1 MNEKYIPL
9 YRKYRPQT
17 LEEIVGQ
24 EHVKKA
30 LTNAIEL
37 NKIAHAYLFTGP
49 RGTGKTST
57 ARILAKSLNCVN
69 GPTIHPCGKCPSC
82 LDIINSTPIDVIEID
97 AASNRSVNDAQNI
110 LEKIQYAPV
119 NGKYKI
125 YIIDEVHM
133 LTTQAFNALLKTLEE
148 PPENVVFILATTE
161 VHKVL
166 DTIKSRC
173 QRFDFKRIT
182 TDDIVKH
189 LKYVSKQENINIEDD
204 ALMTIAKNAAG
215 GMRDSLALLDQL
227 SVLDT
232 EHAIT
237 TEDINM
243 LLGRLSFDVLN
254 RLSQCIIDSQPNEA
268 IEIFN
273 EIYNSGNE
281 PTQILLNLLNY
292 FKNMLIIKNCKSELV
307 LELTQTT
314 ETQANALKEQANSL
328 ETQQIVFLID
338 KIQHY
343 IQELKMTTNQHLWL
357 EVAMIDLAN
366 LAENSKLIELQNRI
380 ARLEGGDVPH
390 EVVMPS
396 YKTPPA
402 PVQKPSMKPAS
413 APVHTP
419 VVTEVQH
426 VAPDVKDDKPKEETA
441 KGVSAQVEEKTNVAD
456 VSAQK
461 AKEETP
467 QEAFPAVNTA
477 SYEHADLVTMWHEL
491 LANITSTPTREL
503 LKQLGKPVEI
513 TPESVVIAIKQEI
526 FVKQWSEEAKKKTI
540 VDAVDKLFSQKGSN
554 VVIRQPLPSD
564 VQINIASAPKVQPAK
579 AQPKTQIVYQ
589 EPEAEEPLPKKVEAE
604 SKVTTTVDVEKPT
617 SDPDMVELVEVEVP
631 NEKAESKIESETVSD
646 QVRMVKDLFEGK
658 IVE

>member
-24 EHVKKA
+24 AHVKKA

-37 NKIAHAYLFTGP
+37 NKVAHAYLFTGP

-57 ARILAKSLNCVN
+57 ARILAKSLNCVE

-182 TDDIVKH
+182 TEDIVNH
-189 LKYVSKQENINIEDD
+189 LKYVAKQENINIEDD
-204 ALMTIAKNAAG
+204 ALLTIAKNAAG

-232 EHAIT
+232 DHAIT

-254 RLSQCIIDSQPNEA
+254 RLSQCIIHSQPNDA

-273 EIYNSGNE
+273 DIYNSGNE

-292 FKNMLIIKNCKSELV
+292 FKNMLIVKNCKSELV
-307 LELTQTT
+307 LELTQAT
-314 ETQANALKEQANSL
+314 ESQAKTLKEQADEL

-380 ARLEGGDVPH
+380 SRLEGGEVQQ
-390 EVVMPS
+390 EVVVHN

-413 APVHTP
+413 APSHTP
-419 VVTEVQH
+419 VVSEVQH
-426 VAPDVKDDKPKEETA
+426 VAQEVKEEPKPQVYYQTA
-441 KGVSAQVEEKTNVAD
+441 AQPKQMPQIEEPKVQEIA
-456 VSAQK
+456 
-461 AKEETP
+461 ETP
-467 QEAFPAVNTA
+467 QEAFPAVNT
-477 SYEHADLVTMWHEL
+477 SGYEHADLVTMWHEL

-503 LKQLGKPVEI
+503 LKQLGKPIEI
-513 TPESVVIAIKQEI
+513 TPENVVIAIKQEI

-564 VQINIASAPKVQPAK
+564 AQVNIASAPKQSVAKPASK
-579 AQPKTQIVYQ
+579 SEPVAQDSSN
-589 EPEAEEPLPKKVEAE
+589 EEPLPQKKPEQEV
-604 SKVTTTVDVEKPT
+604 SRTTKVDVEKPT

-631 NEKAESKIESETVSD
+631 DEKTESKIESETVSD

>member
-24 EHVKKA
+24 AHVKKA

-37 NKIAHAYLFTGP
+37 NKVAHAYLFTGP

-57 ARILAKSLNCVN
+57 ARILAKSLNCVE

-182 TDDIVKH
+182 TEDIVNH
-189 LKYVSKQENINIEDD
+189 LKYVAKRENINIEDD
-204 ALMTIAKNAAG
+204 ALLTIAKNAAG

-232 EHAIT
+232 DHAIT

-254 RLSQCIIDSQPNEA
+254 RLSQCIIHSQPNDA

-273 EIYNSGNE
+273 DIYNSGNE

-292 FKNMLIIKNCKSELV
+292 FKNMLIVKNCKSELV
-307 LELTQTT
+307 LELAQTT
-314 ETQANALKEQANSL
+314 ESQAKTLKEQADEL

-380 ARLEGGDVPH
+380 SRLEGGDVQQ
-390 EVVMPS
+390 EVVVHN

-413 APVHTP
+413 ASSHTP
-419 VVTEVQH
+419 VVSEVQH
-426 VAPDVKDDKPKEETA
+426 VAQEVKEEPKPQVYYQTA
-441 KGVSAQVEEKTNVAD
+441 AQPKQMPQIEEPKVQEIA
-456 VSAQK
+456 
-461 AKEETP
+461 ETP
-467 QEAFPAVNTA
+467 QEAFPAVNT
-477 SYEHADLVTMWHEL
+477 SGYEHADLVTMWHEL

-503 LKQLGKPVEI
+503 LKQLGKPIEI
-513 TPESVVIAIKQEI
+513 TPKNVVIAIKQEI

-540 VDAVDKLFSQKGSN
+540 VDAVDKLFGQKGSN

-564 VQINIASAPKVQPAK
+564 AQVNIASAPKQSVAKPASK
-579 AQPKTQIVYQ
+579 SEPVAQDSSN
-589 EPEAEEPLPKKVEAE
+589 EEPLPQKKPEQEV
-604 SKVTTTVDVEKPT
+604 SMTTKVDVEKPT

-631 NEKAESKIESETVSD
+631 DEKTESKIESETVSD

>member
-24 EHVKKA
+24 AHVKKA

-37 NKIAHAYLFTGP
+37 NKVAHAYLFTGP

-57 ARILAKSLNCVN
+57 ARILAKSLNCVE

-182 TDDIVKH
+182 TEDIVNH
-189 LKYVSKQENINIEDD
+189 LKYVAKQENINIEDD
-204 ALMTIAKNAAG
+204 ALLTIAKNAAG

-232 EHAIT
+232 DHAIT

-254 RLSQCIIDSQPNEA
+254 RLSQCIIHSQPNDA

-273 EIYNSGNE
+273 DIYNSGNE

-292 FKNMLIIKNCKSELV
+292 FKNMLIVKNCKSELV

-314 ETQANALKEQANSL
+314 ESQAKTLKEQADEL

-380 ARLEGGDVPH
+380 LRLEGGEVQQ
-390 EVVMPS
+390 EVVVHN

-413 APVHTP
+413 ASSHTP
-419 VVTEVQH
+419 VVSEVQH
-426 VAPDVKDDKPKEETA
+426 VAQEVKEEPKPQVYYQTA
-441 KGVSAQVEEKTNVAD
+441 AQPKQMPQIEEPKVQEIA
-456 VSAQK
+456 
-461 AKEETP
+461 ETP
-467 QEAFPAVNTA
+467 QEAFPAVNT
-477 SYEHADLVTMWHEL
+477 SGYEHADLVTMWHEL

-503 LKQLGKPVEI
+503 LKQLGKPIEI
-513 TPESVVIAIKQEI
+513 TPKNVVIAIKQEI

-540 VDAVDKLFSQKGSN
+540 VDAVDKLFGQKGSN

-564 VQINIASAPKVQPAK
+564 AQVNIASAPKQSVAKPASK
-579 AQPKTQIVYQ
+579 SEPVAQDSSN
-589 EPEAEEPLPKKVEAE
+589 EEPLPQKKPEQEV
-604 SKVTTTVDVEKPT
+604 SMTTKVDVEKPT

-631 NEKAESKIESETVSD
+631 DEKTESKIESETVSD

>member
-24 EHVKKA
+24 AHVKKA

-37 NKIAHAYLFTGP
+37 NKVAHAYLFTGP

-57 ARILAKSLNCVN
+57 ARILAKSLNCVE

-182 TDDIVKH
+182 TEDIVNH
-189 LKYVSKQENINIEDD
+189 LKYVAKQENINIEDD
-204 ALMTIAKNAAG
+204 ALLTIAKNAAG

-232 EHAIT
+232 DHAIT

-254 RLSQCIIDSQPNEA
+254 RLSQCIIHSQPNDA

-273 EIYNSGNE
+273 DIYNSGNE

-292 FKNMLIIKNCKSELV
+292 FKNMLIVKNCKSELV

-314 ETQANALKEQANSL
+314 ESQAKTLKEQADEL

-380 ARLEGGDVPH
+380 SRLEGGEVQQ
-390 EVVMPS
+390 EVVVHN

-413 APVHTP
+413 APSHTP
-419 VVTEVQH
+419 VVSEVQH
-426 VAPDVKDDKPKEETA
+426 VAQEVKEEPKSQVYYQTA
-441 KGVSAQVEEKTNVAD
+441 AQPKQMPQIEEPKVQEIA
-456 VSAQK
+456 
-461 AKEETP
+461 ETP
-467 QEAFPAVNTA
+467 QEAFPAVNT
-477 SYEHADLVTMWHEL
+477 SGYEHADLVTMWHEL

-503 LKQLGKPVEI
+503 LKQLGKPIEI
-513 TPESVVIAIKQEI
+513 TPENVVIAIKQEI

-564 VQINIASAPKVQPAK
+564 AQVNIASTPKQSVAKPASK
-579 AQPKTQIVYQ
+579 SEPVAQDSSN
-589 EPEAEEPLPKKVEAE
+589 EEPLPQKKPEQEV
-604 SKVTTTVDVEKPT
+604 SMTTKVDVEKPT

-631 NEKAESKIESETVSD
+631 DEKTESKIESETVSD

>member
-24 EHVKKA
+24 AHVKKA

-37 NKIAHAYLFTGP
+37 NKVAHAYLFTGP

-57 ARILAKSLNCVN
+57 ARILAKSLNCVE

-82 LDIINSTPIDVIEID
+82 LDIINSAPIDVIEID

-182 TDDIVKH
+182 TEDIVNH
-189 LKYVSKQENINIEDD
+189 LKYVAKQENINIEDD
-204 ALMTIAKNAAG
+204 ALLTIAKNAAG

-232 EHAIT
+232 DHAIT

-254 RLSQCIIDSQPNEA
+254 RLSQCIIHSQPNDA

-273 EIYNSGNE
+273 DIYNSGNE

-292 FKNMLIIKNCKSELV
+292 FKNMLIVKNCKSELV

-314 ETQANALKEQANSL
+314 ESQAKTLKEQADEL

-380 ARLEGGDVPH
+380 SRLEGGEVQQ
-390 EVVMPS
+390 EVVVHN

-402 PVQKPSMKPAS
+402 PVQKPSMKPAI
-413 APVHTP
+413 APSHTP
-419 VVTEVQH
+419 VVSEVQH
-426 VAPDVKDDKPKEETA
+426 VAQEVKEEPKPQVYYQTA
-441 KGVSAQVEEKTNVAD
+441 AQPKQMPQIEEPKVQEIA
-456 VSAQK
+456 
-461 AKEETP
+461 ETP
-467 QEAFPAVNTA
+467 QEAFPAVNT
-477 SYEHADLVTMWHEL
+477 SGYEHADLVTMWHEL

-503 LKQLGKPVEI
+503 LKQLGKPIEI
-513 TPESVVIAIKQEI
+513 TPENVVIAIKQEI
-526 FVKQWSEEAKKKTI
+526 FVKQWSEETKKKTI

-564 VQINIASAPKVQPAK
+564 AQVNIASTPKQLVAKPASK
-579 AQPKTQIVYQ
+579 SEPVAQDSSN
-589 EPEAEEPLPKKVEAE
+589 EEPLPQKKPEQEV
-604 SKVTTTVDVEKPT
+604 SMTTKVDVEKPT

-631 NEKAESKIESETVSD
+631 DEKTESKIESETVSD

>member
-24 EHVKKA
+24 AHVKKA

-37 NKIAHAYLFTGP
+37 NKVAHAYLFTGP

-57 ARILAKSLNCVN
+57 ARILAKSLNCVE

-182 TDDIVKH
+182 TEDIVNH
-189 LKYVSKQENINIEDD
+189 LKYVAKQENINIEDD
-204 ALMTIAKNAAG
+204 ALLTIAKNAAG

-232 EHAIT
+232 DHAIT

-254 RLSQCIIDSQPNEA
+254 RLSQCIIHSQPNDA

-273 EIYNSGNE
+273 DIYNSGNE

-292 FKNMLIIKNCKSELV
+292 FKNMLIVKNCKSELV

-314 ETQANALKEQANSL
+314 ESQAKTLKEQADEL

-380 ARLEGGDVPH
+380 SRLEGGEVQQ
-390 EVVMPS
+390 EVVVHN

-402 PVQKPSMKPAS
+402 PVQKPSMKPAI
-413 APVHTP
+413 APSHTP
-419 VVTEVQH
+419 VVSEVQH
-426 VAPDVKDDKPKEETA
+426 VAQEVKEEPKPQVYYQTA
-441 KGVSAQVEEKTNVAD
+441 AQPKQMPQIEEPKVQEIA
-456 VSAQK
+456 
-461 AKEETP
+461 ETP
-467 QEAFPAVNTA
+467 QEAFPAVNT
-477 SYEHADLVTMWHEL
+477 SGYEHADLVTMWHEL

-503 LKQLGKPVEI
+503 LKQLGKPIEI
-513 TPESVVIAIKQEI
+513 TPENVVIAIKQEI
-526 FVKQWSEEAKKKTI
+526 FVKQWSEETKKKTI

-564 VQINIASAPKVQPAK
+564 AQVNIASTPKQLVAKPASK
-579 AQPKTQIVYQ
+579 SEPVAQDSSN
-589 EPEAEEPLPKKVEAE
+589 EEPLPQKKPEQEV
-604 SKVTTTVDVEKPT
+604 SMTTKVDVEKPT

-631 NEKAESKIESETVSD
+631 DEKTESKIESETVSD

>member
-24 EHVKKA
+24 AHVKKA

-37 NKIAHAYLFTGP
+37 NKVAHAYLFTGP

-57 ARILAKSLNCVN
+57 ARILAKSLNCVE

-182 TDDIVKH
+182 TEDIVNH
-189 LKYVSKQENINIEDD
+189 LKYVAKQENINIEDD
-204 ALMTIAKNAAG
+204 ALLTIAKNAAG

-232 EHAIT
+232 DHAIT

-254 RLSQCIIDSQPNEA
+254 RLSQCIIHSQPNDA

-273 EIYNSGNE
+273 DIYNSGNE

-292 FKNMLIIKNCKSELV
+292 FKNMLIVKNCKSELV

-314 ETQANALKEQANSL
+314 ESQAKTLKEQADEL

-380 ARLEGGDVPH
+380 LRLEGGEVQQ
-390 EVVMPS
+390 EVVVHN

-413 APVHTP
+413 APSHTP
-419 VVTEVQH
+419 VVSEVQH
-426 VAPDVKDDKPKEETA
+426 VAQEVKEEPKPQVYYQTA
-441 KGVSAQVEEKTNVAD
+441 AQPKQMPQIEEPKVQEIA
-456 VSAQK
+456 
-461 AKEETP
+461 ETP
-467 QEAFPAVNTA
+467 QEAFPAVNT
-477 SYEHADLVTMWHEL
+477 SGYEHADLVTMWHEL

-503 LKQLGKPVEI
+503 LKQLGKPIEI
-513 TPESVVIAIKQEI
+513 TPENVVIAIKQEI

-564 VQINIASAPKVQPAK
+564 AQVNIASAPKQSVAKPASK
-579 AQPKTQIVYQ
+579 SEPVAQDSSN
-589 EPEAEEPLPKKVEAE
+589 EEPLPQKKPEQEV
-604 SKVTTTVDVEKPT
+604 SMTTKVDVEKPT

-631 NEKAESKIESETVSD
+631 DEKTESKIESETVSD

>member
-24 EHVKKA
+24 AHVKKA

-37 NKIAHAYLFTGP
+37 NKVAHAYLFTGP

-57 ARILAKSLNCVN
+57 ARILAKSLNCVE

-182 TDDIVKH
+182 TEDIVNH
-189 LKYVSKQENINIEDD
+189 LKYVAKQENINIEDD
-204 ALMTIAKNAAG
+204 ALLTIAKNAAG

-232 EHAIT
+232 DHAIT

-254 RLSQCIIDSQPNEA
+254 RLSQCIIHSQPNDA

-273 EIYNSGNE
+273 DIYNSGNE

-292 FKNMLIIKNCKSELV
+292 FKNMLIVKNCKSELV

-314 ETQANALKEQANSL
+314 ESQAKTLKEQADEL

-380 ARLEGGDVPH
+380 SRLEGGEVH
-390 EVVMPS
+390 QEVVVHN

-413 APVHTP
+413 APSHTP
-419 VVTEVQH
+419 VVNEVQH
-426 VAPDVKDDKPKEETA
+426 VAQEVKEEPKSQVYYQT
-441 KGVSAQVEEKTNVAD
+441 VAQPKQMPQIEEPKVQEIA
-456 VSAQK
+456 
-461 AKEETP
+461 ETT
-467 QEAFPAVNTA
+467 QEAFPAVNT
-477 SYEHADLVTMWHEL
+477 SGYEHADLVTMWHEL

-503 LKQLGKPVEI
+503 LKQLGKPIEI

-564 VQINIASAPKVQPAK
+564 AQVNIASAPKQSVAK
-579 AQPKTQIVYQ
+579 PVSKSEPVAQDSSN
-589 EPEAEEPLPKKVEAE
+589 EEPLPQKKPEQEV
-604 SKVTTTVDVEKPT
+604 SMTTKVDVEKPT

-631 NEKAESKIESETVSD
+631 DEKTESKIESETVSD

>member
-24 EHVKKA
+24 AHVKKA

-37 NKIAHAYLFTGP
+37 NKVAHAYLFTGP

-57 ARILAKSLNCVN
+57 ARILAKSLNCVE

-182 TDDIVKH
+182 TEDIVNH
-189 LKYVSKQENINIEDD
+189 LKYVAKQENINIEDD
-204 ALMTIAKNAAG
+204 ALLTIAKNAAG

-232 EHAIT
+232 DHAIT

-254 RLSQCIIDSQPNEA
+254 RLSQCIIHSQPNAA

-273 EIYNSGNE
+273 DIYNSGNE

-292 FKNMLIIKNCKSELV
+292 FKNMLIVKNCKSELV

-314 ETQANALKEQANSL
+314 ESQAKTLKEQADEL

-380 ARLEGGDVPH
+380 SRLEGGEVH
-390 EVVMPS
+390 QEVVVHN

-413 APVHTP
+413 APSHTP
-419 VVTEVQH
+419 VVNEVQH
-426 VAPDVKDDKPKEETA
+426 VAQEVKEEPKSQVYYQTA
-441 KGVSAQVEEKTNVAD
+441 AQPKQMPQIEEPKVQEIA
-456 VSAQK
+456 
-461 AKEETP
+461 ETP
-467 QEAFPAVNTA
+467 QEAFPAVNT
-477 SYEHADLVTMWHEL
+477 SGYEHADLVTMWHEL
-491 LANITSTPTREL
+491 LENITSTPTREL
-503 LKQLGKPVEI
+503 LKQLGKPIEI

-564 VQINIASAPKVQPAK
+564 AQVNIASAPKQSVAK
-579 AQPKTQIVYQ
+579 PVSKSEPVAQDSSN
-589 EPEAEEPLPKKVEAE
+589 EEPLPQKKPEQEV
-604 SKVTTTVDVEKPT
+604 SMTTKVDVEKPT

-631 NEKAESKIESETVSD
+631 DEKTESKIESETVSD

>member
-24 EHVKKA
+24 AHVKKA

-37 NKIAHAYLFTGP
+37 NKVAHAYLFTGP

-57 ARILAKSLNCVN
+57 ARILAKSLNCVE

-182 TDDIVKH
+182 TEDIVNH
-189 LKYVSKQENINIEDD
+189 LKYVAKQENINIEDD
-204 ALMTIAKNAAG
+204 ALLTIAKNAAG

-232 EHAIT
+232 DHAIT

-254 RLSQCIIDSQPNEA
+254 RLSQCIIHSQPNDA

-273 EIYNSGNE
+273 DIYNSGNE

-292 FKNMLIIKNCKSELV
+292 FKNMLIVKNCKSELV

-314 ETQANALKEQANSL
+314 ESQAKTLKEQADEL

-380 ARLEGGDVPH
+380 SRLEGGEVQQ
-390 EVVMPS
+390 EVVVHN

-413 APVHTP
+413 APSHTP
-419 VVTEVQH
+419 VVSEVQH
-426 VAPDVKDDKPKEETA
+426 VAQEVKEEPKPQVYYQTA
-441 KGVSAQVEEKTNVAD
+441 AQPKQMPQIEEPKVQEIA
-456 VSAQK
+456 
-461 AKEETP
+461 ETP
-467 QEAFPAVNTA
+467 QEAFPAVNT
-477 SYEHADLVTMWHEL
+477 SGYEHADLVTMWHEL

-503 LKQLGKPVEI
+503 LKQLGKPIEI
-513 TPESVVIAIKQEI
+513 TPENVVIAIKQEI
-526 FVKQWSEEAKKKTI
+526 FVKQWSEETKKKTI

-564 VQINIASAPKVQPAK
+564 AQVNIASTPKQLVAKPASK
-579 AQPKTQIVYQ
+579 SEPVAQDSSN
-589 EPEAEEPLPKKVEAE
+589 EEPLPQKKPEQEV
-604 SKVTTTVDVEKPT
+604 SMTTKVDVEKPT

-631 NEKAESKIESETVSD
+631 DEKTESKIESETVSD

>member
-69 GPTIHPCGKCPSC
+69 GPTTHPCGKCPSC
-82 LDIINSTPIDVIEID
+82 QDIINSTPIDVIEID

-182 TDDIVKH
+182 TEDIVNH
-189 LKYVSKQENINIEDD
+189 LKHVSKLENINIEDD
-204 ALMTIAKNAAG
+204 AIMTIAKNAAG

-232 EHAIT
+232 EKAIS

-243 LLGRLSFDVLN
+243 LLGRLSFDVLH
-254 RLSQCIIDSQPNEA
+254 RLSQCIIASQPNEA

-281 PTQILLNLLNY
+281 PTQILMNLLNY
-292 FKNMLIIKNCKSELV
+292 FKNMLIVKNCKSELV
-307 LELTQTT
+307 IELTQTT
-314 ETQANALKEQANSL
+314 EGQAKTLKEQANEL

-343 IQELKMTTNQHLWL
+343 IQELKLTTSQHLWL

-366 LAENSKLIELQNRI
+366 LAENSKLLDLQNRI
-380 ARLEGGDVPH
+380 VRLEGGEVVHD
-390 EVVMPS
+390 VVMPN

-419 VVTEVQH
+419 VVSEVHH
-426 VAPDVKDDKPKEETA
+426 VIPEVKEVKEEVTPKVETPVEKPQPQVEQPKPIEKPVETPKE
-441 KGVSAQVEEKTNVAD
+441 
-456 VSAQK
+456 
-461 AKEETP
+461 
-467 QEAFPAVNTA
+467 EAFPAVSTA
-477 SYEHADLVTMWHEL
+477 SYDHADLVTMWHEL
-491 LANITSTPTREL
+491 LSNITSTPTREL

-526 FVKQWSEEAKKKTI
+526 FVKQWSEDAKKKTI

-564 VQINIASAPKVQPAK
+564 AQINITSTPKKEVVKPV
-579 AQPKTQIVYQ
+579 PKTQPPKEDIS
-589 EPEAEEPLPKKVEAE
+589 EPLPKKKQETE
-604 SKVTTTVDVEKPT
+604 TPSTTVVDVEKPT

-631 NEKAESKIESETVSD
+631 SEKAENKIESETLSD

>member
-69 GPTIHPCGKCPSC
+69 GPTTHPCGKCPSC
-82 LDIINSTPIDVIEID
+82 QDIINSTPIDVIEID

-133 LTTQAFNALLKTLEE
+133 LTIQAFNALLKTLEE

-182 TDDIVKH
+182 TEDIVNH
-189 LKYVSKQENINIEDD
+189 LKHVSKLENINIEDD
-204 ALMTIAKNAAG
+204 AIMTIAKNAAG

-232 EHAIT
+232 EKAIS

-243 LLGRLSFDVLN
+243 LLGRLSFDVLH
-254 RLSQCIIDSQPNEA
+254 RLSQCIIASQPNEA

-281 PTQILLNLLNY
+281 PTQILMNLLNY
-292 FKNMLIIKNCKSELV
+292 FKNMLIVKNCKSELV
-307 LELTQTT
+307 IELTQTT
-314 ETQANALKEQANSL
+314 EGQAKTLKEQANEL

-343 IQELKMTTNQHLWL
+343 IQELKLTTSQHLWL

-366 LAENSKLIELQNRI
+366 LAENSKLLDLQNRI
-380 ARLEGGDVPH
+380 ARLEGGEVVHD
-390 EVVMPS
+390 VVMPN

-419 VVTEVQH
+419 VVSEVHH
-426 VAPDVKDDKPKEETA
+426 VIPEVKEVKEEVTPKVETPVEKPQPQVEQPKPIEKPVETPKE
-441 KGVSAQVEEKTNVAD
+441 
-456 VSAQK
+456 
-461 AKEETP
+461 
-467 QEAFPAVNTA
+467 EAFPAVSTA
-477 SYEHADLVTMWHEL
+477 SYDHADLVTMWHEL
-491 LANITSTPTREL
+491 LSNITSTPTREL

-526 FVKQWSEEAKKKTI
+526 FVKQWSEDAKKKTI

-564 VQINIASAPKVQPAK
+564 AQINITSTPKKEVVKPV
-579 AQPKTQIVYQ
+579 PKTQPPKEDIS
-589 EPEAEEPLPKKVEAE
+589 EPLPKKKQETE
-604 SKVTTTVDVEKPT
+604 TPSTTVVDVEKPT

-631 NEKAESKIESETVSD
+631 SEKAENKIESETLSD

>member
-24 EHVKKA
+24 AHVKKA

-37 NKIAHAYLFTGP
+37 NKVAHAYLFTGP

-57 ARILAKSLNCVN
+57 ARILAKSLNCVE

-182 TDDIVKH
+182 TEDIVNH
-189 LKYVSKQENINIEDD
+189 LKYVAKRENINIEDD
-204 ALMTIAKNAAG
+204 ALLTIAKNAAG

-232 EHAIT
+232 DHAIT

-254 RLSQCIIDSQPNEA
+254 RLSQCIIHSQPNDA

-273 EIYNSGNE
+273 DIYNSGNE

-292 FKNMLIIKNCKSELV
+292 FKNMLIVKNCKSELV

-314 ETQANALKEQANSL
+314 ESQAKTLKEQADEL

-380 ARLEGGDVPH
+380 SRLEGGDVQQ
-390 EVVMPS
+390 EVVVHN

-413 APVHTP
+413 ASSHTP
-419 VVTEVQH
+419 VVSEVQH
-426 VAPDVKDDKPKEETA
+426 VAQEVKEEPKPQVYYQTA
-441 KGVSAQVEEKTNVAD
+441 AQPKQMPQIEEPKVQEIA
-456 VSAQK
+456 
-461 AKEETP
+461 ETP
-467 QEAFPAVNTA
+467 QEAFPAVNT
-477 SYEHADLVTMWHEL
+477 SGYEHADLVTMWHEL

-503 LKQLGKPVEI
+503 LKQLGKPIEI
-513 TPESVVIAIKQEI
+513 TPKNVVIAIKQEI

-540 VDAVDKLFSQKGSN
+540 VDAVDKLFGQKGSN

-564 VQINIASAPKVQPAK
+564 AQVNIASAPKQSVAKPASK
-579 AQPKTQIVYQ
+579 SEPVAQDSSN
-589 EPEAEEPLPKKVEAE
+589 EEPLPQKKPEQEV
-604 SKVTTTVDVEKPT
+604 SMTTKVDVEKPT

-631 NEKAESKIESETVSD
+631 DEKTESKIESETVSD

>member
-24 EHVKKA
+24 AHVKKA

-37 NKIAHAYLFTGP
+37 NKVAHAYLFTGP

-57 ARILAKSLNCVN
+57 ARILAKSLNCVE

-182 TDDIVKH
+182 TEDIVNH
-189 LKYVSKQENINIEDD
+189 LKYVAKRENINIEDD
-204 ALMTIAKNAAG
+204 ALLTIAKNAAG

-232 EHAIT
+232 DHAIT

-254 RLSQCIIDSQPNEA
+254 RLSQCIIHSQPNDA

-273 EIYNSGNE
+273 DIYNSGNE

-292 FKNMLIIKNCKSELV
+292 FKNMLIVKNCKSELV

-314 ETQANALKEQANSL
+314 ESQAKTLKEQADEL

-380 ARLEGGDVPH
+380 SRLEGGEVQQ
-390 EVVMPS
+390 EVVVHN

-413 APVHTP
+413 APSHTP
-419 VVTEVQH
+419 VVSEVQH
-426 VAPDVKDDKPKEETA
+426 VAQEVKEEPKPQVYYQTA
-441 KGVSAQVEEKTNVAD
+441 AQPKQMPQIEEPKVQEIA
-456 VSAQK
+456 
-461 AKEETP
+461 ETP
-467 QEAFPAVNTA
+467 QEAFPAVNT
-477 SYEHADLVTMWHEL
+477 SGYEHADLVTMWHEL

-503 LKQLGKPVEI
+503 LKQLGKPIEI
-513 TPESVVIAIKQEI
+513 TPENVVIAIKQEI

-564 VQINIASAPKVQPAK
+564 VQVNIASAPKQSVAKPASK
-579 AQPKTQIVYQ
+579 SEPVAQDSSN
-589 EPEAEEPLPKKVEAE
+589 EEPLPQKKPEQEV
-604 SKVTTTVDVEKPT
+604 SMTTKVDVEKPT

-631 NEKAESKIESETVSD
+631 DEKTESKIESETVSD

>member
-24 EHVKKA
+24 AHVKKA

-37 NKIAHAYLFTGP
+37 NKVAHAYLFTGP

-57 ARILAKSLNCVN
+57 ARILAKSLNCVE

-182 TDDIVKH
+182 TEDIVNH
-189 LKYVSKQENINIEDD
+189 LKYVAKQENINIEDD
-204 ALMTIAKNAAG
+204 ALLTIAKNAAG

-232 EHAIT
+232 DHAIT

-254 RLSQCIIDSQPNEA
+254 RLSQCIIHSQPNDA

-273 EIYNSGNE
+273 DIYNSGNE

-292 FKNMLIIKNCKSELV
+292 FKNMLIVKNCKSELV

-314 ETQANALKEQANSL
+314 ESQAKTLKEQADEL

-380 ARLEGGDVPH
+380 SRLEGGEVH
-390 EVVMPS
+390 QEVVVHN

-413 APVHTP
+413 APSHTP
-419 VVTEVQH
+419 VVNEVQH
-426 VAPDVKDDKPKEETA
+426 VAQEVKEEPKPQVYYQT
-441 KGVSAQVEEKTNVAD
+441 VAQPKQMPQIEEPKVQEIA
-456 VSAQK
+456 
-461 AKEETP
+461 ETP
-467 QEAFPAVNTA
+467 QEAFPAVNT
-477 SYEHADLVTMWHEL
+477 SGYEHADLVTMWHEL

-503 LKQLGKPVEI
+503 LKQLGKPIEI
-513 TPESVVIAIKQEI
+513 TPENVVIAIKQEI

-564 VQINIASAPKVQPAK
+564 AQVNIASAPKQSVAK
-579 AQPKTQIVYQ
+579 PVSKSEPVAQDSSN
-589 EPEAEEPLPKKVEAE
+589 EEPLPQKKPEQEV
-604 SKVTTTVDVEKPT
+604 SMTTKVDVEKPT

-631 NEKAESKIESETVSD
+631 DEKTESKIESETVSD

>member
-30 LTNAIEL
+30 LANAINL

-57 ARILAKSLNCVN
+57 ARILAKSLNCTE
-69 GPTIHPCGKCPSC
+69 GPTTKPCGKCASC
-82 LDIINSTPIDVIEID
+82 VDITNSTPLDVIEID

-133 LTTQAFNALLKTLEE
+133 LTVQAFNALLKTLEE
-148 PPENVVFILATTE
+148 PPENVIFILATTE

-189 LKYVSKQENINIEDD
+189 LKHIAKLEKINIEDD
-204 ALMTIAKNAAG
+204 AILTIAKNAAG

-232 EHAIT
+232 TKAIT
-237 TEDINM
+237 TNDINS

-254 RLSQCIIDSQPNEA
+254 HLSENIISSSPNTA
-268 IEIFN
+268 IEILE

-281 PTQILLNLLNY
+281 PSQILLNLLNY
-292 FKNMLIIKNCKSELV
+292 FKNLLVVKNCKSELV

-314 ETQANALKEQANSL
+314 ESQLNELKKQSDKL
-328 ETQQIVFLID
+328 ETHQIVFLIERTS
-338 KIQHY
+338 HY
-343 IQELKMTTNQHLWL
+343 INELKTSTNQHIWL

-366 LAENSKLIELQNRI
+366 LAENSKLIELQSRMMK
-380 ARLEGGDVPH
+380 LENKDFTP
-390 EVVMPS
+390 ESVVS
-396 YKTPPA
+396 YKTPPH
-402 PVQKPSMKPAS
+402 PIQKPSMKPAG
-413 APVHTP
+413 
-419 VVTEVQH
+419 TEKQTIKQISQKSSEVLKPESKEIISKSELAEQQKELVPDNINIQD
-426 VAPDVKDDKPKEETA
+426 VASTDDIKNLWKKILE
-441 KGVSAQVEEKTNVAD
+441 
-456 VSAQK
+456 
-461 AKEETP
+461 
-467 QEAFPAVNTA
+467 
-477 SYEHADLVTMWHEL
+477 
-491 LANITSTPTREL
+491 NIDSMPTRQL
-503 LKQLGKPVEI
+503 LIQQAKPVEI
-513 TPESVVIAIKQEI
+513 TP
-526 FVKQWSEEAKKKTI
+526 
-540 VDAVDKLFSQKGSN
+540 SN
-554 VVIRQPLPSD
+554 VVITVRQEGFLNN
-564 VQINIASAPKVQPAK
+564 INNSN
-579 AQPKTQIVYQ
+579 
-589 EPEAEEPLPKKVEAE
+589 KKQMIVEAVNKLFNQTNSNVIVRLPQAADNTNKISDIQKE
-604 SKVTTTVDVEKPT
+604 NIKTETETKVKEEIPKEIFVPT
-617 SDPDMVELVEVEVP
+617 ENPDMIEVVENP
-631 NEKAESKIESETVSD
+631 ESEDEESDDNSDSKRVSATDVLSD
-646 QVRMVKDLFEGK
+646 QTKMVKELFNGTIIE
-658 IVE
+658 

>member
-24 EHVKKA
+24 AHVKKA

-37 NKIAHAYLFTGP
+37 NKVAHAYLFTGP

-57 ARILAKSLNCVN
+57 ARILAKSLNCVE

-182 TDDIVKH
+182 TEDIVNH
-189 LKYVSKQENINIEDD
+189 LKYVAKRENINIEDD
-204 ALMTIAKNAAG
+204 ALLTIAKNAAG

-232 EHAIT
+232 DHAIT

-254 RLSQCIIDSQPNEA
+254 RLSQCIIHSQPNDA

-273 EIYNSGNE
+273 DIYNSGNE

-292 FKNMLIIKNCKSELV
+292 FKNMLIVKNCKSELV

-314 ETQANALKEQANSL
+314 ESQAKTLKEQADEL

-380 ARLEGGDVPH
+380 SRLEGGDVQQ
-390 EVVMPS
+390 EVVVHN

-413 APVHTP
+413 APSHTP
-419 VVTEVQH
+419 VVSEVQH
-426 VAPDVKDDKPKEETA
+426 IAQEVKEEPKSQVYYQTA
-441 KGVSAQVEEKTNVAD
+441 AQPKQMPQIEEPKVQEIA
-456 VSAQK
+456 
-461 AKEETP
+461 ETP
-467 QEAFPAVNTA
+467 QEAFPAVNT
-477 SYEHADLVTMWHEL
+477 SGYEHADLVTMWHEL

-503 LKQLGKPVEI
+503 LKQLGKPIEI
-513 TPESVVIAIKQEI
+513 TPENVVIAIKQEI

-564 VQINIASAPKVQPAK
+564 AQVNIASAPKQSVAKPASK
-579 AQPKTQIVYQ
+579 SEPVAQDSSN
-589 EPEAEEPLPKKVEAE
+589 EEPLPQKKPEQEV
-604 SKVTTTVDVEKPT
+604 SMTTKVDVEKPT

-631 NEKAESKIESETVSD
+631 DEKTESKIESETVSD

>member
-24 EHVKKA
+24 AHVKKA

-37 NKIAHAYLFTGP
+37 NKVAHAYLFTGP

-57 ARILAKSLNCVN
+57 ARILAKSLNCVE

-182 TDDIVKH
+182 TEDIVNH
-189 LKYVSKQENINIEDD
+189 LKYVAKQENINIEDD
-204 ALMTIAKNAAG
+204 ALLTIAKNAAG

-232 EHAIT
+232 DHAIT

-254 RLSQCIIDSQPNEA
+254 RLSQCIIHSQPNDA

-273 EIYNSGNE
+273 DIYNSGNE

-292 FKNMLIIKNCKSELV
+292 FKNMLIVKNCKSELV

-314 ETQANALKEQANSL
+314 ESQAKTLKEQANEL

-366 LAENSKLIELQNRI
+366 LAENSKFIELQNRI
-380 ARLEGGDVPH
+380 SRLEGGEVQQ
-390 EVVMPS
+390 EVVVHN

-402 PVQKPSMKPAS
+402 PVQKPSMKPAI
-413 APVHTP
+413 APSHTP
-419 VVTEVQH
+419 VVSEVQH
-426 VAPDVKDDKPKEETA
+426 VAQEVKEEPKPQVYYQTA
-441 KGVSAQVEEKTNVAD
+441 AQPKQMPQIEEPKVQEIA
-456 VSAQK
+456 
-461 AKEETP
+461 ETP
-467 QEAFPAVNTA
+467 QEAFPAVNT
-477 SYEHADLVTMWHEL
+477 SGYEHADLVTMWHEL

-503 LKQLGKPVEI
+503 LKQLGKPIEI
-513 TPESVVIAIKQEI
+513 TPENVVIAIKQEI
-526 FVKQWSEEAKKKTI
+526 FVKQWSEETKKKTI

-564 VQINIASAPKVQPAK
+564 AQVNIASTPKQLVAKPASK
-579 AQPKTQIVYQ
+579 SEPVAQDSSN
-589 EPEAEEPLPKKVEAE
+589 EEPLPQKKPEQEV
-604 SKVTTTVDVEKPT
+604 SMTTKVDVEKPT

-631 NEKAESKIESETVSD
+631 DEKTESKIESETVSD

>member
-24 EHVKKA
+24 AHVKKA

-37 NKIAHAYLFTGP
+37 NKVAHAYLFTGP

-57 ARILAKSLNCVN
+57 ARILAKSLNCVE

-182 TDDIVKH
+182 TEDIVNH
-189 LKYVSKQENINIEDD
+189 LKYVAKRENINIEDD
-204 ALMTIAKNAAG
+204 ALLTIAKNAAG

-232 EHAIT
+232 DHAIT

-254 RLSQCIIDSQPNEA
+254 RLSQCIIHSQPNDA

-273 EIYNSGNE
+273 DIYNSGNE

-292 FKNMLIIKNCKSELV
+292 FKNMLIVKNCKSELV

-314 ETQANALKEQANSL
+314 ESQAKTLKEQADEL

-380 ARLEGGDVPH
+380 LRLEGGEVQQ
-390 EVVMPS
+390 EVVVHN

-413 APVHTP
+413 ASSHTP
-419 VVTEVQH
+419 VVSEVQH
-426 VAPDVKDDKPKEETA
+426 VAQEVKEEPKPQVYYQTA
-441 KGVSAQVEEKTNVAD
+441 AQPKQMPQIEEPKVQEIA
-456 VSAQK
+456 
-461 AKEETP
+461 ETP
-467 QEAFPAVNTA
+467 QEAFPAVNT
-477 SYEHADLVTMWHEL
+477 SGYEHADLVTMWHEL

-503 LKQLGKPVEI
+503 LKQLGKPIEI
-513 TPESVVIAIKQEI
+513 TPKNVVIAIKQEI

-540 VDAVDKLFSQKGSN
+540 VDAVDKLFGQKGSN

-564 VQINIASAPKVQPAK
+564 AQVNIASAPKQSVAKPASK
-579 AQPKTQIVYQ
+579 SEPVAQDSSN
-589 EPEAEEPLPKKVEAE
+589 EEPLPQKKPEQEV
-604 SKVTTTVDVEKPT
+604 SMTTKVDVEKPT

-631 NEKAESKIESETVSD
+631 DEKAESKIESETVSD

>member
-24 EHVKKA
+24 AHVKKA

-37 NKIAHAYLFTGP
+37 NKVAHAYLFTGP

-57 ARILAKSLNCVN
+57 ARILAKSLNCVE

-182 TDDIVKH
+182 TEDIVNH
-189 LKYVSKQENINIEDD
+189 LKYVAKQENINIEDD
-204 ALMTIAKNAAG
+204 ALLTIAKNAAG

-232 EHAIT
+232 DHAIT

-254 RLSQCIIDSQPNEA
+254 RLSQCIIHSQPNDA

-273 EIYNSGNE
+273 DIYNSGNE

-292 FKNMLIIKNCKSELV
+292 FKNMLIVKNCKSELV

-314 ETQANALKEQANSL
+314 ESQAKTLKEQADEL

-380 ARLEGGDVPH
+380 SRLEGGEVQQ
-390 EVVMPS
+390 EVVVHN

-402 PVQKPSMKPAS
+402 PVQKPSMKPAI
-413 APVHTP
+413 APSHTP
-419 VVTEVQH
+419 VVSEVQH
-426 VAPDVKDDKPKEETA
+426 VAQEVKEEPKPQVYYQTA
-441 KGVSAQVEEKTNVAD
+441 AQPKQMPQIEEPKVQEIA
-456 VSAQK
+456 
-461 AKEETP
+461 ETP
-467 QEAFPAVNTA
+467 QEAFPAVNT
-477 SYEHADLVTMWHEL
+477 SGYEHADLVTMWHEL

-503 LKQLGKPVEI
+503 LKQLGKPIKI
-513 TPESVVIAIKQEI
+513 TPENVVIAIKQEI
-526 FVKQWSEEAKKKTI
+526 FVKQWSEETKKKTI

-564 VQINIASAPKVQPAK
+564 AQVNIASTPKQLVAKPASK
-579 AQPKTQIVYQ
+579 SEPVAQDSSN
-589 EPEAEEPLPKKVEAE
+589 EEPLPQKKPEQEV
-604 SKVTTTVDVEKPT
+604 SMTTKVDVEKPT

-631 NEKAESKIESETVSD
+631 DEKTESKIESETVSD

>member
-24 EHVKKA
+24 AHVKKA

-37 NKIAHAYLFTGP
+37 NKVAHAYLFTGP

-57 ARILAKSLNCVN
+57 ARILAKSLNCVE

-182 TDDIVKH
+182 TEDIVNH
-189 LKYVSKQENINIEDD
+189 LKYVAKQENINIEDD
-204 ALMTIAKNAAG
+204 ALLTIAKNAAG

-232 EHAIT
+232 DHAIT

-254 RLSQCIIDSQPNEA
+254 RLSQCIIHSQPNDA

-273 EIYNSGNE
+273 DIYNSGNE

-292 FKNMLIIKNCKSELV
+292 FKNMLIVKNCKSELV

-314 ETQANALKEQANSL
+314 ESQAKTLKEQADEL

-380 ARLEGGDVPH
+380 LRLEGGEVQQ
-390 EVVMPS
+390 EVVVHN

-413 APVHTP
+413 ASSHTP
-419 VVTEVQH
+419 VVSEVQH
-426 VAPDVKDDKPKEETA
+426 VAQEVKEEPKPQVYYQTA
-441 KGVSAQVEEKTNVAD
+441 AQPKQMPQIEEPKVQEIA
-456 VSAQK
+456 
-461 AKEETP
+461 ETP
-467 QEAFPAVNTA
+467 QEAFPAVNT
-477 SYEHADLVTMWHEL
+477 SGYEHADLVTMWHEL

-503 LKQLGKPVEI
+503 LKQLGKPIEI
-513 TPESVVIAIKQEI
+513 TPENVVIAIKQEI

-564 VQINIASAPKVQPAK
+564 AQVNIASAPKQSVAKPASK
-579 AQPKTQIVYQ
+579 SEPVAQDSSN
-589 EPEAEEPLPKKVEAE
+589 EEPLPQKKPKQEV
-604 SKVTTTVDVEKPT
+604 SMTTKVDVEKPT

-631 NEKAESKIESETVSD
+631 DEKTESKIESETVSD

>member
-24 EHVKKA
+24 AHVKKA

-37 NKIAHAYLFTGP
+37 NKVAHAYLFTGP

-57 ARILAKSLNCVN
+57 ARILAKSLNCVE

-182 TDDIVKH
+182 TEDIVNH
-189 LKYVSKQENINIEDD
+189 LKYVAKQENINIEDD
-204 ALMTIAKNAAG
+204 ALLTIAKNAAG

-232 EHAIT
+232 DHAIT

-254 RLSQCIIDSQPNEA
+254 RLSQCIIHSQPNDA

-273 EIYNSGNE
+273 DIYNSGNE

-292 FKNMLIIKNCKSELV
+292 FKNMLIVKNCKSELV

-314 ETQANALKEQANSL
+314 ESQAKTLKEQADEL

-380 ARLEGGDVPH
+380 SRLEGGEVQQ
-390 EVVMPS
+390 EVVVHN

-413 APVHTP
+413 APSHTP
-419 VVTEVQH
+419 VVSEVQH
-426 VAPDVKDDKPKEETA
+426 VAQEVKEEPKPQVYYQTA
-441 KGVSAQVEEKTNVAD
+441 AQPKQMPQIEEPKVQEIA
-456 VSAQK
+456 
-461 AKEETP
+461 ETP
-467 QEAFPAVNTA
+467 QEAFPAVNT
-477 SYEHADLVTMWHEL
+477 SGYEHADLVTMWHEL

-503 LKQLGKPVEI
+503 LKQLGKPIEI
-513 TPESVVIAIKQEI
+513 TPENVVIAIKQEI

-540 VDAVDKLFSQKGSN
+540 VDAVDKLFGQKGSN

-564 VQINIASAPKVQPAK
+564 AQVNIASAPKQSVAKPASK
-579 AQPKTQIVYQ
+579 SEPVAQDSSN
-589 EPEAEEPLPKKVEAE
+589 EEPLPQKKPEQEV
-604 SKVTTTVDVEKPT
+604 SMTTKVDVEKPT

-631 NEKAESKIESETVSD
+631 DEKTESKIESETVSD

>member
-24 EHVKKA
+24 AHVKKA

-37 NKIAHAYLFTGP
+37 NKVAHAYLFTGP

-57 ARILAKSLNCVN
+57 ARILAKSLNCVE

-182 TDDIVKH
+182 TEDIVNH
-189 LKYVSKQENINIEDD
+189 LKYVAKQENINIEDD
-204 ALMTIAKNAAG
+204 ALLTIAKNAAG

-232 EHAIT
+232 DHAIT

-254 RLSQCIIDSQPNEA
+254 RLSQCIIHSQPNDA

-273 EIYNSGNE
+273 DIYNSGNE

-292 FKNMLIIKNCKSELV
+292 FKNMLIVKNCKSELV

-314 ETQANALKEQANSL
+314 ESQAKTLKEQADEL

-380 ARLEGGDVPH
+380 LRLEGGEVQQ
-390 EVVMPS
+390 EVVVHN

-413 APVHTP
+413 APSHTP
-419 VVTEVQH
+419 VVSEVQH
-426 VAPDVKDDKPKEETA
+426 VAQEVKEEPKPQVYYQTA
-441 KGVSAQVEEKTNVAD
+441 AQPKQMPQIEEPKVQEIA
-456 VSAQK
+456 
-461 AKEETP
+461 ETP
-467 QEAFPAVNTA
+467 QEAFPAVNT
-477 SYEHADLVTMWHEL
+477 SGYEHADLVTMWHEL

-503 LKQLGKPVEI
+503 LKQLGKPIEI
-513 TPESVVIAIKQEI
+513 TPENVVIAIKQEI

-564 VQINIASAPKVQPAK
+564 AQVNIASAPKQSVAKPASK
-579 AQPKTQIVYQ
+579 SEPVAQDSSN
-589 EPEAEEPLPKKVEAE
+589 EEPLPQKKPEQEV
-604 SKVTTTVDVEKPT
+604 SMTTKIDVEKPT

-631 NEKAESKIESETVSD
+631 DEKTESKIESETVSD

>member
-24 EHVKKA
+24 AHVKKA

-37 NKIAHAYLFTGP
+37 NKVAHAYLFTGP

-57 ARILAKSLNCVN
+57 ARILAKSLNCVE

-182 TDDIVKH
+182 TEDIVNH
-189 LKYVSKQENINIEDD
+189 LKYVAKQENINIEDD
-204 ALMTIAKNAAG
+204 ALLTIAKNAAG

-232 EHAIT
+232 DHAIT

-254 RLSQCIIDSQPNEA
+254 RLSQCIIHSQPNDA

-273 EIYNSGNE
+273 DIYNSGNE

-292 FKNMLIIKNCKSELV
+292 FKNMLIVKNCKSELV

-314 ETQANALKEQANSL
+314 ESQAKTLKEQADEL

-380 ARLEGGDVPH
+380 SRLEGGEVQQ
-390 EVVMPS
+390 EVVVHN

-413 APVHTP
+413 APSHTP
-419 VVTEVQH
+419 VVSEVQH
-426 VAPDVKDDKPKEETA
+426 VAQEVKEEPKPQVYYQTA
-441 KGVSAQVEEKTNVAD
+441 AQPKQMPQIKVQEIA
-456 VSAQK
+456 
-461 AKEETP
+461 ETP
-467 QEAFPAVNTA
+467 QEAFPAVNT
-477 SYEHADLVTMWHEL
+477 SGYEHADLVTMWHEL

-503 LKQLGKPVEI
+503 LKQLGKPIEI
-513 TPESVVIAIKQEI
+513 TPENVVIAIKQEI

-564 VQINIASAPKVQPAK
+564 AQVNIASAPKQSVAKPASK
-579 AQPKTQIVYQ
+579 SEPVAQDSSN
-589 EPEAEEPLPKKVEAE
+589 EEPLPQKKPEQEV
-604 SKVTTTVDVEKPT
+604 SMTTKVDVEKPT

-631 NEKAESKIESETVSD
+631 DEKTESKIESETVSD

>member
-24 EHVKKA
+24 AHVKKA

-37 NKIAHAYLFTGP
+37 NKVAHAYLFTGP

-57 ARILAKSLNCVN
+57 ARILAKSLNCVE

-182 TDDIVKH
+182 TEDIVNH
-189 LKYVSKQENINIEDD
+189 LKYVAKQENINIEDD
-204 ALMTIAKNAAG
+204 ALLTIAKNAAG

-232 EHAIT
+232 DHAIT

-254 RLSQCIIDSQPNEA
+254 RLSQCIIHSQPNDA

-273 EIYNSGNE
+273 DIYNSGNE

-292 FKNMLIIKNCKSELV
+292 FKNMLIVKNCKSELV

-314 ETQANALKEQANSL
+314 ESQAKTLKEQADEL

-380 ARLEGGDVPH
+380 SRLEGGEVQQ
-390 EVVMPS
+390 EVVVHN

-413 APVHTP
+413 APSHTP
-419 VVTEVQH
+419 VVSEVQH
-426 VAPDVKDDKPKEETA
+426 VAQEVKEETKPQVYYQTA
-441 KGVSAQVEEKTNVAD
+441 AQPKQMPQIEEPKVQEIA
-456 VSAQK
+456 
-461 AKEETP
+461 ETP
-467 QEAFPAVNTA
+467 QEAFPAVNT
-477 SYEHADLVTMWHEL
+477 SGYEHADLVTMWHEL

-503 LKQLGKPVEI
+503 LKQLGKPIEI
-513 TPESVVIAIKQEI
+513 TPENVVIAIKQEI
-526 FVKQWSEEAKKKTI
+526 FVKQWSEKAKKKTI

-564 VQINIASAPKVQPAK
+564 AQVNIASAPKQSVAKPASK
-579 AQPKTQIVYQ
+579 SEPVAQDSSN
-589 EPEAEEPLPKKVEAE
+589 EEPLPQKKPEQEV
-604 SKVTTTVDVEKPT
+604 SMTTKVDVEKPT

-631 NEKAESKIESETVSD
+631 DEKTESKIESETVSD

>member
-24 EHVKKA
+24 AHVKKA

-37 NKIAHAYLFTGP
+37 NKVAHAYLFTGP

-57 ARILAKSLNCVN
+57 ARILAKSLNCVE

-182 TDDIVKH
+182 TEDIVNH
-189 LKYVSKQENINIEDD
+189 LKYVAKQENINIEDD
-204 ALMTIAKNAAG
+204 ALLTIAKNAAG

-232 EHAIT
+232 DHAIT

-254 RLSQCIIDSQPNEA
+254 RLSQCIIHSQPNDA

-273 EIYNSGNE
+273 DIYNSGNE

-292 FKNMLIIKNCKSELV
+292 FKNMLIVKNCKSELV

-314 ETQANALKEQANSL
+314 ESQAKTLKEQADEL

-380 ARLEGGDVPH
+380 SRLEGGEVQQ
-390 EVVMPS
+390 EVVVHN

-413 APVHTP
+413 APSHTP
-419 VVTEVQH
+419 VVSEVQH
-426 VAPDVKDDKPKEETA
+426 IAQEVKEEPKSQVYYQTA
-441 KGVSAQVEEKTNVAD
+441 AQPKQMPQIEEPKVQEIA
-456 VSAQK
+456 
-461 AKEETP
+461 ETP
-467 QEAFPAVNTA
+467 QEAFPAVNT
-477 SYEHADLVTMWHEL
+477 SGYEHADLVTMWHEL

-503 LKQLGKPVEI
+503 LKQLGKPIEI
-513 TPESVVIAIKQEI
+513 TPENVVIAIKQEI

-564 VQINIASAPKVQPAK
+564 AQVNIASAPKQSVAKPASK
-579 AQPKTQIVYQ
+579 SEPVAQDSLN
-589 EPEAEEPLPKKVEAE
+589 EEPLPQKKPEQEV
-604 SKVTTTVDVEKPT
+604 SMTTKVDVEKPT

-631 NEKAESKIESETVSD
+631 DEKTESKIESETVSD

>member
-24 EHVKKA
+24 AHVKKA

-37 NKIAHAYLFTGP
+37 NKVAHAYLFTGP

-57 ARILAKSLNCVN
+57 ARILAKSLNCVE

-182 TDDIVKH
+182 TEDIVNH
-189 LKYVSKQENINIEDD
+189 LKYVAKQENINIEDD
-204 ALMTIAKNAAG
+204 ALLTIAKNAAG

-254 RLSQCIIDSQPNEA
+254 RLSQCIIHSQPNDA

-273 EIYNSGNE
+273 DIYNSGNE

-292 FKNMLIIKNCKSELV
+292 FKNMLIVKNCKSELV

-314 ETQANALKEQANSL
+314 ESQAKTLKEQADEL

-380 ARLEGGDVPH
+380 SRLEGGEVH
-390 EVVMPS
+390 QEVVVHN

-413 APVHTP
+413 APSHTP
-419 VVTEVQH
+419 VVSEVQH
-426 VAPDVKDDKPKEETA
+426 VAQEVKEEPKSQVYYQTA
-441 KGVSAQVEEKTNVAD
+441 AQPKQMPQIEEPKVQEIA
-456 VSAQK
+456 
-461 AKEETP
+461 ETT
-467 QEAFPAVNTA
+467 QEAFPAVNT
-477 SYEHADLVTMWHEL
+477 SGYEHADLVTMWHEL

-503 LKQLGKPVEI
+503 LKQLGKPIEI

-564 VQINIASAPKVQPAK
+564 AQVNIASAPKQSVAK
-579 AQPKTQIVYQ
+579 PVSKSEPVAQDSSN
-589 EPEAEEPLPKKVEAE
+589 EEPLPQKKPEQEV
-604 SKVTTTVDVEKPT
+604 SMTTKVDVEKPT

-631 NEKAESKIESETVSD
+631 DEKTESKIESETVSD

>member
-24 EHVKKA
+24 AHVKKA

-37 NKIAHAYLFTGP
+37 NKVAHAYLFTGP

-57 ARILAKSLNCVN
+57 ARILAKSLNCVE

-182 TDDIVKH
+182 TEDIVNH
-189 LKYVSKQENINIEDD
+189 LKYVAKQENINIEDD
-204 ALMTIAKNAAG
+204 ALLTIAKNAAG

-232 EHAIT
+232 DHAIT

-254 RLSQCIIDSQPNEA
+254 RLSQCIIHSQPNDA

-273 EIYNSGNE
+273 DIYNSGNE

-292 FKNMLIIKNCKSELV
+292 FKNMLIVKNCKSELV

-314 ETQANALKEQANSL
+314 ESQSKTLKEQADEL

-380 ARLEGGDVPH
+380 SRLEGGEVQQ
-390 EVVMPS
+390 EVVVHN

-413 APVHTP
+413 ASSHTP
-419 VVTEVQH
+419 VVSEVQH
-426 VAPDVKDDKPKEETA
+426 VAQEVKEEPKPQVYYHTA
-441 KGVSAQVEEKTNVAD
+441 AQPKQMPQIEEPKVQEIA
-456 VSAQK
+456 
-461 AKEETP
+461 ETP
-467 QEAFPAVNTA
+467 QEAFPAVNT
-477 SYEHADLVTMWHEL
+477 SGYEHADLVTMWHEL

-503 LKQLGKPVEI
+503 LKQLGKPIEI
-513 TPESVVIAIKQEI
+513 TPENVVIAIKQEI

-564 VQINIASAPKVQPAK
+564 AQVNIASAPKQSVAKPASK
-579 AQPKTQIVYQ
+579 SEPVAQDSSN
-589 EPEAEEPLPKKVEAE
+589 EEPLPQKKPEQEV
-604 SKVTTTVDVEKPT
+604 SRTTKVDVEKPT

-631 NEKAESKIESETVSD
+631 DEKTESKIESETVSD

>member
-24 EHVKKA
+24 AHVKKA

-37 NKIAHAYLFTGP
+37 NKVAHAYLFTGP

-57 ARILAKSLNCVN
+57 ARILAKSLNCVE

-182 TDDIVKH
+182 TEDIVNH
-189 LKYVSKQENINIEDD
+189 LKYVAKRENINIEDD
-204 ALMTIAKNAAG
+204 ALLTIAKNAAG

-232 EHAIT
+232 DHAIT

-254 RLSQCIIDSQPNEA
+254 RLSQCIIHSQPNDA

-273 EIYNSGNE
+273 DIYNSGNE

-292 FKNMLIIKNCKSELV
+292 FKNMLIVKNCKSELV

-314 ETQANALKEQANSL
+314 ESQAKTLKEQADEL

-380 ARLEGGDVPH
+380 SRLEGGEVQQ
-390 EVVMPS
+390 EVVVHN

-413 APVHTP
+413 APSHTP
-419 VVTEVQH
+419 VVSEVQH
-426 VAPDVKDDKPKEETA
+426 VAQEVKEEPKPQVYYQTA
-441 KGVSAQVEEKTNVAD
+441 AQPKQMPQIEEPKVQEIA
-456 VSAQK
+456 
-461 AKEETP
+461 ETP
-467 QEAFPAVNTA
+467 QEAFPAVNT
-477 SYEHADLVTMWHEL
+477 SGYEHADLVTMWHEL

-503 LKQLGKPVEI
+503 LKQLGKPIEI
-513 TPESVVIAIKQEI
+513 TPENVVIAIKQEI

-564 VQINIASAPKVQPAK
+564 AQVNIASAPKQSVAKPASK
-579 AQPKTQIVYQ
+579 SEPVAQDSSN
-589 EPEAEEPLPKKVEAE
+589 EEPLPQKKPEQEV
-604 SKVTTTVDVEKPT
+604 SMTTKVDVEKPT

-631 NEKAESKIESETVSD
+631 DEKTESKIESETVSD

>member
-24 EHVKKA
+24 AHVKKA

-37 NKIAHAYLFTGP
+37 NKVAHAYLFTGP

-57 ARILAKSLNCVN
+57 ARILAKSLNCVE

-182 TDDIVKH
+182 TEDIVNH
-189 LKYVSKQENINIEDD
+189 LKYVAKQENINIEDD
-204 ALMTIAKNAAG
+204 ALLTIAKNAAG

-232 EHAIT
+232 DHAIT

-254 RLSQCIIDSQPNEA
+254 RLSQCIIHSQPNDA

-273 EIYNSGNE
+273 DIYNSGNE

-292 FKNMLIIKNCKSELV
+292 FKNMLIVKNCKSELV

-314 ETQANALKEQANSL
+314 ESQAKTLKEQADEL

-380 ARLEGGDVPH
+380 SRLEGGEVQQ
-390 EVVMPS
+390 EVVVHN

-413 APVHTP
+413 APSHTP
-419 VVTEVQH
+419 VVSEVQH
-426 VAPDVKDDKPKEETA
+426 IAQEVKEEPKPQVYYQTAAQQKQMPQIEKPKVQEIA
-441 KGVSAQVEEKTNVAD
+441 
-456 VSAQK
+456 
-461 AKEETP
+461 ETP
-467 QEAFPAVNTA
+467 QEAFPAVNT
-477 SYEHADLVTMWHEL
+477 SGYEHADLVTMWHEL

-503 LKQLGKPVEI
+503 LKQLGKPIEI
-513 TPESVVIAIKQEI
+513 TPKNVVIAIKQEI

-564 VQINIASAPKVQPAK
+564 AQVNIASAPKQSVAKPASK
-579 AQPKTQIVYQ
+579 SEPVAQDSSN
-589 EPEAEEPLPKKVEAE
+589 EEPLPQKKPEQEV
-604 SKVTTTVDVEKPT
+604 SMTTKVDVEKPT

-631 NEKAESKIESETVSD
+631 DEKTESKIESETVSD

>member
-24 EHVKKA
+24 AHVKKA

-37 NKIAHAYLFTGP
+37 NKVAHAYLFTGP

-57 ARILAKSLNCVN
+57 ARILAKSLNCVE

-182 TDDIVKH
+182 TEDIVNH
-189 LKYVSKQENINIEDD
+189 LKYVAKQENINIEDD
-204 ALMTIAKNAAG
+204 ALLTIAKNAAG

-254 RLSQCIIDSQPNEA
+254 RLSQCIIHSQPNDA

-273 EIYNSGNE
+273 DIYNSGNE

-292 FKNMLIIKNCKSELV
+292 FKNMLIVKNCKSELV

-314 ETQANALKEQANSL
+314 ESQAKTLKEQADEL

-380 ARLEGGDVPH
+380 SRLEGGEVH
-390 EVVMPS
+390 QEVVVHN

-413 APVHTP
+413 APSHTP
-419 VVTEVQH
+419 VVSEVQH
-426 VAPDVKDDKPKEETA
+426 VAQEVKEEPKSQVYYQTA
-441 KGVSAQVEEKTNVAD
+441 AQPKQMPQIEEPKVQEIA
-456 VSAQK
+456 
-461 AKEETP
+461 ETP
-467 QEAFPAVNTA
+467 QEAFPAVNT
-477 SYEHADLVTMWHEL
+477 SGYEHADLVTMWHEL

-503 LKQLGKPVEI
+503 LKQLGKPIEI

-564 VQINIASAPKVQPAK
+564 AQVNIASAPKQSVAK
-579 AQPKTQIVYQ
+579 PVSKSEPVAQDSSN
-589 EPEAEEPLPKKVEAE
+589 EEPLPQKKPEQEV
-604 SKVTTTVDVEKPT
+604 SMTTKVDVEKPT

-631 NEKAESKIESETVSD
+631 DEKTESKIESETVSD

>member
-24 EHVKKA
+24 AHVKKA

-37 NKIAHAYLFTGP
+37 NKVAHAYLFTGP

-57 ARILAKSLNCVN
+57 ARILAKSLNCVE

-182 TDDIVKH
+182 TEDIVNH
-189 LKYVSKQENINIEDD
+189 LKYVAKQENINIEDD
-204 ALMTIAKNAAG
+204 ALLTIAKNAAG

-254 RLSQCIIDSQPNEA
+254 RLSQCIIHSQPNDA

-273 EIYNSGNE
+273 DIYNSGNE

-292 FKNMLIIKNCKSELV
+292 FKNMLIVKNCKSELV

-314 ETQANALKEQANSL
+314 ESQAKTLKEQADEL

-380 ARLEGGDVPH
+380 SILEGGEVH
-390 EVVMPS
+390 QEVVVHN

-413 APVHTP
+413 APSHTP
-419 VVTEVQH
+419 VVNEVQH
-426 VAPDVKDDKPKEETA
+426 VAQEVKEEPKPQVYYQT
-441 KGVSAQVEEKTNVAD
+441 VAQPKQMPQIEEPKVQEIA
-456 VSAQK
+456 
-461 AKEETP
+461 ETP
-467 QEAFPAVNTA
+467 QEAFPAVNT
-477 SYEHADLVTMWHEL
+477 SGYEHADLVTMWHEL

-503 LKQLGKPVEI
+503 LKQLGKPIEI

-564 VQINIASAPKVQPAK
+564 AQVNIASAPKQPVAK
-579 AQPKTQIVYQ
+579 PVSKSEPVAQDSSNEEQLPQKKPEQ
-589 EPEAEEPLPKKVEAE
+589 EV
-604 SKVTTTVDVEKPT
+604 SMTTKVDVEKPT

-631 NEKAESKIESETVSD
+631 DEKTESKIESETVSD